1 MKREQQEQV
10 CRRKRYI
17 YHLHGGGGGGGGGGG
32 SDGGSCGGGC
42 DGPLVT
48 MAGCGNVQ
56 CSEKLSQHSDGI
68 MILRI

>member
-17 YHLHGGGGGGGGGGG
+17 YHLHGGGGGG

-48 MAGCGNVQ
+48 MAQCGNVQ
-56 CSEKLSQHSDGI
+56 CSEKLSQHVK
-68 MILRI
+68 MILHT